1 MSAGSGHATP
11 SAGLPSGQAVPA
23 GLPKAERL
31 SGRRN
36 ITRLMNQGRWGG
48 VPGLKYCFIYD
59 PSASVSRFAVSVPK
73 KLFKRAVKR
82 NLLKRRLREAFRL
95 QKDLLPGEGGVD
107 LMVVYNS
114 SAVQDFDTLRTLLAS
129 VLRQISA

>member
-1 MSAGSGHATP
+1 MSAPSGHAVLSAP
-11 SAGLPSGQAVPA
+11 SEQVVPSA

-31 SGRRN
+31 SGRKD
-36 ITRLMNQGRWGG
+36 IMRLMNQGHWGG

-59 PSASVSRFAVSVPK
+59 SSASVSRFAVSVPK
-73 KLFKRAVKR
+73 RLFKRAVKR

-95 QKDLLPGEGGVD
+95 QKELLPSEGGVD

-114 SAVQDFDTLRTLLAS
+114 TSVQDFETLRVLMAS
-129 VLRQISA
+129 VLRQISE

>member
-1 MSAGSGHATP
+1 MSAPSGHAVLSAPSEQVVP
-11 SAGLPSGQAVPA
+11 SAPSDKRVPSA

-31 SGRRN
+31 SGRKD
-36 ITRLMNQGRWGG
+36 IMRLMNQGHWGG

-59 PSASVSRFAVSVPK
+59 SSASVSRFAVSVPK
-73 KLFKRAVKR
+73 RLFKRAVKR

-95 QKDLLPGEGGVD
+95 QKELLPSEGGVD

-114 SAVQDFDTLRTLLAS
+114 TS
-129 VLRQISA
+129 V

>member
-1 MSAGSGHATP
+1 MP
-11 SAGLPSGQAVPA
+11 SA

-31 SGRRN
+31 SGRKN
-36 ITRLMNQGRWGG
+36 LSRLMNQGRWGG
-48 VPGLKYCFIYD
+48 VPGLKYCYILD
-59 PSASVSRFAVSVPK
+59 PEAEVSRFAVSVPK

-95 QKDLLPGEGGVD
+95 QKELLPAQGGVD

-114 SAVQDFDTLRTLLAS
+114 SSVQDFDTLKTLMAT
-129 VLRQISA
+129 VLRRLSE